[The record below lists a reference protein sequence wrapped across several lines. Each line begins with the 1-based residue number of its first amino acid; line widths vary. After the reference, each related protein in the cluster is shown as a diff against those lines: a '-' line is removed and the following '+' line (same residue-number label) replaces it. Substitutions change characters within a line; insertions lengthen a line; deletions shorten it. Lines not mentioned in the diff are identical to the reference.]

1 MGKKLKEYC
10 TVISGYAFKSQ
21 DLSKG
26 TDIPIIKIGNI
37 SNGENIIVDNSTQ
50 YVNKEFLSIDKK
62 YHVLKGDILISLT
75 GSHMNQ
81 PNSMVG
87 RCCRNLDYKIYLLNQ
102 RAGKIIPKKTVN
114 KDFLYYV
121 FRLKSIQYAIANRA
135 YGGANQVNVSPK
147 DIMGIKFTIPNFTV
161 QNKIADILSTYD
173 NLIENNNKRIK
184 LLEQMA
190 ENLYKEW
197 FVRFRFPGYENVEF
211 EEKNPK
217 HWNKLRLSQFGI
229 ELESGARPKGGINS
243 SINDG
248 VPSLGAESIKGL
260 AEFNYSEVKLIPE
273 EFYRKLKRGK
283 NRGNHILIYK
293 DGAYIGKVTLFKYGF
308 PFESFA
314 INEHVFFINS
324 IRAEYQNYLYFTL
337 KQSSYYTLMQN
348 LNRNAAQPGLSQLDV
363 NRIKIIEPD
372 QVTIISFNKYIEPLL
387 KEVFQLAKKNHLL
400 IKQRDMLL
408 PRLMSGKLEV

>member
-1 MGKKLKEYC
+1 MEEKLKKYC

-21 DLSKG
+21 DLSEG

-50 YVNKEFLSIDKK
+50 YVNQEFLSIDKK

-87 RCCRNLDYKIYLLNQ
+87 RCCRNLDNVVYLLNQ
-102 RAGKIIPKKTVN
+102 RAGKVIPKKTVN
-114 KDFLYYV
+114 KDFLYYI

-135 YGGANQVNVSPK
+135 YGSANQVNVSPK
-147 DIMGIKFTIPNFTV
+147 DIMGIKFKIPNFTV
-161 QNKIADILSTYD
+161 QNKIVDTLTTYD

-197 FVRFRFPGYENVEF
+197 FVRFRFPGYEDVEF
-211 EEKNPK
+211 EN
-217 HWNKLRLSQFGI
+217 GI
-229 ELESGARPKGGINS
+229 PKGWEVKKIKKCVNRLPFNQLYKQNDLENEGSVIVIDQS
-243 SINDG
+243 STDFLGFHNNEPSHYASIEKPIILFGDHSCKF
-248 VPSLGAESIKGL
+248 VLMIRDFSLGENVVPFISFDENFL
-260 AEFNYSEVKLIPE
+260 DNYYLYYAVHKLIATE
-273 EFYRKLKRGK
+273 EYKRHWGRFTAMKIFIPQYHLQKTFSDIVKPMLEEKQKLW
-283 NRGNHILIYK
+283 
-293 DGAYIGKVTLFKYGF
+293 
-308 PFESFA
+308 
-314 INEHVFFINS
+314 NEN
-324 IRAEYQNYLYFTL
+324 Q
-337 KQSSYYTLMQN
+337 
-348 LNRNAAQPGLSQLDV
+348 
-363 NRIKIIEPD
+363 
-372 QVTIISFNKYIEPLL
+372 
-387 KEVFQLAKKNHLL
+387 LL